1 MSTELLI
8 LLVAILVAVVIVV
21 WRYLQYRDMQTWHRS
36 EYSSLRTQLRER
48 QEQEIEASASEPP
61 SLVRKT
67 IIVNTRDGRT
77 IRGVL
82 MSEHDDRITLA
93 EAFFM
98 AGNGEHQLAGQTH
111 VPRENISFLQEVVL
125 TQQSFDYEEADR

>member
-82 MSEHDDRITLA
+82 MSEHDDRITLSRSLLHGWQWRA
-93 EAFFM
+93 STGRTDAR
-98 AGNGEHQLAGQTH
+98 AQGEHL
-111 VPRENISFLQEVVL
+111 VPPGSRPDPAVV
-125 TQQSFDYEEADR
+125 